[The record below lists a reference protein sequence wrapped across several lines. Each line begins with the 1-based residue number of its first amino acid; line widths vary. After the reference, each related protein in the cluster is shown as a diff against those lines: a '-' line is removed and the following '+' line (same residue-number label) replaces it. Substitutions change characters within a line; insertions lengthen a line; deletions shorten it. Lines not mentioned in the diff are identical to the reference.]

1 MYGTTAY
8 YMSMITST
16 VTLFIL
22 YPIVVTVSSFYFFQF
37 DEHSFG
43 AMMDWMFILTLT
55 AFAGGFWGFTF
66 GTLMKNEVA
75 ATQLNTLFLIMFSF
89 GAGFYANTGS
99 SANFVVKFISYISPM
114 RYSTE
119 LLMSRVVAGKP
130 GGDAVMDAL
139 GLTWGTQ
146 TCIMLLI
153 GFILVCFVAGWI
165 VLLWKT
171 REFSNSRFFR
181 LPCMR

>member
-8 YMSMITST
+8 YMSMVTCT
-16 VTLFIL
+16 VTLFIM
-22 YPIVVTVSSFYFFQF
+22 YPIVVTLSSFYFFQL
-37 DEHSFG
+37 DENSFG
-43 AMMDWMFILTLT
+43 AMMDWMLILTLT

-75 ATQLNTLFLIMFSF
+75 ATQLNMLFLIMFSF

-99 SANFVVKFISYISPM
+99 GQNIVVQMISYISPM

-130 GGDAVMDAL
+130 GGEV
-139 GLTWGTQ
+139 
-146 TCIMLLI
+146 
-153 GFILVCFVAGWI
+153 
-165 VLLWKT
+165 VLD
-171 REFSNSRFFR
+171 
-181 LPCMR
+181 

>member
-8 YMSMITST
+8 YLSMVTST
-16 VTLFIL
+16 VTLFIM
-22 YPIVVTVSSFYFFQF
+22 YPIVVTLSSFYFFQL

-43 AMMDWMFILTLT
+43 AMMDWMLILTLT

-75 ATQLNTLFLIMFSF
+75 ATQLNMLFLIMFSF

-99 SANFVVKFISYISPM
+99 GQNIVVQLISYISPM

-130 GGDAVMDAL
+130 GGE
-139 GLTWGTQ
+139 
-146 TCIMLLI
+146 
-153 GFILVCFVAGWI
+153 I
-165 VLLWKT
+165 VLD
-171 REFSNSRFFR
+171 
-181 LPCMR
+181 